1 MQGFLSIHRQSTAT
15 TANTSPLAR
24 EKISRLVTGK
34 PYNHNARKGENHG
47 KEEKTGRGRPQF
59 QRPHFAVCRTPGK
72 LDEQKEAI
80 AADVKVVKEEI
91 KSEGFDAKI
100 ITLLVKA
107 RKDERQAKETMSQ
120 LQTYAA
126 AIQMDL
132 F

>member
-1 MQGFLSIHRQSTAT
+1 MAKKKKQAEVGHNSSDRILQYV
-15 TANTSPLAR
+15 
-24 EKISRLVTGK
+24 ERL
-34 PYNHNARKGENHG
+34 E
-47 KEEKTGRGRPQF
+47 
-59 QRPHFAVCRTPGK
+59 K